1 MSSHNQRYG
10 ERGSALIE
18 SAITIP
24 ILLLLMVGIFEI
36 GRAFQTWQVVTNAAR
51 EGARMSV
58 TPSSNPDTTE
68 ALVHQYLTDGQLING
83 DDANVSVDKNATVT
97 VNGQIVGASLVVVDY
112 PFQFIM
118 LQPIANLIVPGTTTG
133 QAVTMRATALMRN
146 EAQAVP

>member
-1 MSSHNQRYG
+1 MSSRNQRYG
-10 ERGSALIE
+10 ERGSAMIE
-18 SAITIP
+18 AAITIP
-24 ILLLLMVGIFEI
+24 MLLLLMVGIFEI

-58 TPSSNPDTTE
+58 TPGSDPDTAK

-83 DDANVSVDKNATVT
+83 AAAAVSVNKNSSIV
-97 VNGQIVGASLVVVDY
+97 VNGTTVGASLVTVDY

-118 LQPIANLIVPGTTTG
+118 LQPIASLIVPGTTTG

-146 EAQAVP
+146 EAGS